1 VTTNRSNP
9 RGSREIA
16 GEQSTAAPAQSNLCR
31 LRSRHPNAPA
41 DHSSEIGYRNT
52 KETEI
57 MEAGSTRQDFPSDP
71 EKRTQDLLAQQEE
84 QKLIRRL
91 QMMMNMVM
99 QVIAQDR
106 TLTVDDASQMIA
118 DSKKAALA
126 MFPGKELAYDL
137 IWKPRFQRLMRE
149 RFRIM

>member
-1 VTTNRSNP
+1 MSPAFAPLKCAQGSSQQDQIQQNR
-9 RGSREIA
+9 I
-16 GEQSTAAPAQSNLCR
+16 QQ
-31 LRSRHPNAPA
+31 
-41 DHSSEIGYRNT
+41 T
-52 KETEI
+52 KETAI

-71 EKRTQDLLAQQEE
+71 EKRAQEAQQPQLPEPTPTALTQEQLAQQQEE

-91 QMMMNMVM
+91 QMMMNMVL

>member
-1 VTTNRSNP
+1 MESKSAASETTSDTLAAEQL
-9 RGSREIA
+9 RE
-16 GEQSTAAPAQSNLCR
+16 
-31 LRSRHPNAPA
+31 
-41 DHSSEIGYRNT
+41 
-52 KETEI
+52 
-57 MEAGSTRQDFPSDP
+57 
-71 EKRTQDLLAQQEE
+71 QQEE

-99 QVIAQDR
+99 QVIAQDGS
-106 TLTVDDASQMIA
+106 LTIDDASQMIA
-118 DSKKAALA
+118 DSKTAALA